1 MSEIDLSKRLSVYSA
16 SAGTG
21 KTFTLAAYYVGLL
34 LSGESYKNILAVTF
48 TNKATEEMK
57 VRIMGYLYDIAQA
70 NPNAEDFF
78 AKAKNYMLAGCSNLH
93 KSDTELRELARK
105 SFTEMLADY
114 DDVHVSTIDSFLQT
128 LLSGMAQLLNQR
140 IGFAPELDQK
150 QLFTEAVD
158 RLLSE
163 RMEGT
168 TAAIVSDYISSRMD
182 DEKNWDIRQS
192 LIKTA
197 GILYGEQAQIYAA
210 VGLIEVDP
218 AKIEAYRNTIANW
231 KNRPEFVELQN
242 QYAAIQNAIDALPE
256 KATNRGNVV
265 SALKYVYQ
273 SFENAKELK
282 NENIFRG
289 FTKTQIEKLQNGEW
303 DKNLGAGLCQ
313 ELIAFHDTC
322 AACRKLYFE
331 SQLTIKYL
339 NDMRLMQALVDV
351 INETLHEQN
360 KVLLAETSS
369 ILRNALEPGDADFI
383 LEKVGIRYRHIMI
396 DEFQD
401 TSKLQWEV
409 FLPLLEDILSVGRQT
424 VLIVGDIKQSI
435 YRWRNGDWHIMA
447 DLPHNDRIGT
457 HYNGKPLK
465 RNFRSQ
471 KEVVQFNLEAMQ
483 SAANNPAVEGVD
495 ANLYNEDYE
504 EQRLGDYYN
513 NSHSGGYVR
522 MRVFPVP
529 DKKGKV
535 INKRIIADMFSTME
549 DLMREGIRPSDMMI
563 LVRWNKEAMDVARY
577 FQENILTDKAG
588 YPKLNTTRLVSR
600 DSFVLKQSKS
610 VLAIINA
617 LRYIENQDA
626 VAGHFVK
633 LATAQADVCAKL
645 DSIDKSLPLYEMV
658 QTLVGLLLCDQST
671 EDIAYIN
678 CLLDNVR
685 AYISENGSNRQA
697 FLQYWDDFLCKKAI
711 PSAQA
716 DAIQIMTVHSSKGL
730 ESKTLFIPFCSWEL
744 TEDKGEMWC
753 VRAQD
758 TQQKYIPVEINK
770 NAIGT
775 AYGADYEKECTEQKV
790 DNLNLLYVALTR
802 AADNL
807 FVYVAEKVTG
817 SGLDQNN
824 VGYLLIEKEQM
835 GQEVQEAYS
844 DGKDDPENMAFVERE
859 RGKITFR
866 AAKEATQSTFGFEK
880 AETIDATLQSD
891 SSRVRFRQS
900 QEGAM
905 HTEMGKKAE
914 TENDRKEIGTICH
927 DLLSRIKTRDDVE
940 RVVDTAW
947 NKGVFANQEQ
957 CAQAKQYID
966 KIWDNPTMAQWYD
979 GSWKLLR
986 EQAILTKDG
995 EELRPDRVMIRGNEA
1010 IVLDYKFGFEKTE
1023 YNKQVRDYMNAMKAL
1038 GYTTVSGYLWYATKE
1053 TNEALKTVQL

>member
-1 MSEIDLSKRLSVYSA
+1 MNMSEIDLSKRLSVYSA

-57 VRIMGYLYDIAQA
+57 VRIMGYLYDIAQTNQNA
-70 NPNAEDFF
+70 NDFF
-78 AKAKNYMLAGCSNLH
+78 AKAKDYMLPGCANSH
-93 KSDTELRELARK
+93 KSDEELRVLAGK
-105 SFTEMLADY
+105 CFTEMLADY

-163 RMEGT
+163 RMEGD
-168 TAAIVSDYISSRMD
+168 TAAIVSDYISNRMD
-182 DEKNWDIRQS
+182 DEKNWDIRQN

-197 GILYGEQAQIYAA
+197 EILYGERAQIYAA
-210 VGLIEVDP
+210 AGQIEMDP
-218 AKIEAYRNTIANW
+218 AKIAQYRAKVYKWDTL
-231 KNRPEFVELQN
+231 PEF
-242 QYAAIQNAIDALPE
+242 A
-256 KATNRGNVV
+256 
-265 SALKYVYQ
+265 
-273 SFENAKELK
+273 ELK
-282 NENIFRG
+282 KIYDNVIAPMQQPLQMIPGKAHSAIFNNSILR
-289 FTKTQIEKLQNGEW
+289 IEQSLNRCAEKEEYYFKGISYIKEGQKLYGNAWLADAQRLDEQC
-303 DKNLGAGLCQ
+303 K
-313 ELIAFHDTC
+313 I
-322 AACRKLYFE
+322 CRPLYFE
-331 SQLTIKYL
+331 AQLTLKYL

-409 FLPLLEDILSVGRQT
+409 FLPLLEEILSAGRQT

-447 DLPHNDRIGT
+447 DLPHNERIGA
-457 HYNGKPLK
+457 HYNGKSLT

-483 SAANNPAVEGVD
+483 SAAKNSAVSGVD
-495 ANLYNEDYE
+495 PNLYNENYE
-504 EQRLGDYYN
+504 EPRLGEYYN
-513 NSHSGGYVR
+513 NSHSEGYVR
-522 MRVFPVP
+522 MRVFPTP
-529 DKKGKV
+529 YQKEKAIYKC
-535 INKRIIADMFSTME
+535 IMADMFCTME
-549 DLMREGIRPSDMMI
+549 ELIGKGIRPADMLI
-563 LVRWNKEAMDVARY
+563 LVRKNKEAMRVARY
-577 FQENILTDKAG
+577 FQENILTDKVG
-588 YPKLNTTRLVSR
+588 YPNLNKTRLVSR

-610 VLAIINA
+610 VLTIINA
-617 LRYIENQDA
+617 LRYIENKDA

-633 LATAQADVCAKL
+633 LATGQADVCDKL
-645 DSIDKSLPLYEMV
+645 NAIDKSLPLYKMA
-658 QTLVGLLLCDQST
+658 QTVVGLLLCDQTT
-671 EDIAYIN
+671 EDIAYVN
-678 CLLDNVR
+678 CLLDNIR
-685 AYISENGSNRQA
+685 AYISENGSNRKE
-697 FLQYWDDFLCKKAI
+697 FLQYWNDFLCNKAI

-730 ESKTLFIPFCSWEL
+730 ESKTLFIPFCSWPL

-753 VRAQD
+753 KRAQD
-758 TQQKYIPVEINK
+758 SQQKYIPVEIQK
-770 NAIGT
+770 NAAGT
-775 AYGADYEKECTEQKV
+775 AYGEAYETECTEQKV
-790 DNLNLLYVALTR
+790 DNLNLFYVALTR

-807 FVYVAEKVTG
+807 FIYVDENVSKN
-817 SGLDQNN
+817 GLNQNN
-824 VGYLLIEKEQM
+824 VGYLLIQKEHIEN
-835 GQEVQEAYS
+835 EVLSTY
-844 DGKDDPENMAFVERE
+844 DNGKDDPEIMEFVEAE
-859 RGKITFR
+859 KGTLTIR

-880 AETIDATLQSD
+880 AKAIGATLQSD

-905 HTEMGKKAE
+905 HAENGGKTES
-914 TENDRKEIGTICH
+914 ENDRKEIGTICH

-940 RVVDTAW
+940 RVVETAW
-947 NKGVFANQEQ
+947 SKGVFANQEQ
-957 CAQAKQYID
+957 RDQATEYINR
-966 KIWDNPTMAQWYD
+966 IWENPKMAQWYD
-979 GSWKLLR
+979 GSWKLLC
-986 EQAILTKDG
+986 EQAILTDKG

-1010 IVLDYKFGFEKTE
+1010 IVLDYKFGEKIA
-1023 YNKQVRDYMNAMKAL
+1023 KHHDQVKKYMDAMKTL
-1038 GYTTVSGYLWYATKE
+1038 GYATVSGYLWYAQTE
-1053 TNEALKTVQL
+1053 ELMPL

>member
-1 MSEIDLSKRLSVYSA
+1 MNMSEIDLSKRLSVYSA

-57 VRIMGYLYDIAQA
+57 VRIMGYLYDIAQTNQNA
-70 NPNAEDFF
+70 NDFF
-78 AKAKNYMLAGCSNLH
+78 AKAKDYMLPGCANSH
-93 KSDTELRELARK
+93 KSDEELRVLAGK
-105 SFTEMLADY
+105 CFTEMLADY

-163 RMEGT
+163 RMEGD
-168 TAAIVSDYISSRMD
+168 TAAIVSDYISNRMD
-182 DEKNWDIRQS
+182 DEKNWDIRQN

-197 GILYGEQAQIYAA
+197 EILYGERAQIYAA
-210 VGLIEVDP
+210 AGQIEMDP
-218 AKIEAYRNTIANW
+218 AKIETYRNTMACW
-231 KNRPEFVELQN
+231 RGQKEFVELEKQC
-242 QYAAIQNAIDALPE
+242 ATIQNAIDALPE
-256 KATNRGNVV
+256 KTTHLGDVV
-265 SALKYVYQ
+265 SALKYANQ
-273 SFENAKELK
+273 SLENARESK

-289 FTKTQIEKLQNGEW
+289 FTDKQVLKLQNGGW
-303 DKNLGAGLCQ
+303 DKSLGAGLCQ

-322 AACRKLYFE
+322 VACRKLYFE
-331 SQLTIKYL
+331 AQLTLKYL

-409 FLPLLEDILSVGRQT
+409 FLPLLEEILSAGRQT

-447 DLPHNDRIGT
+447 DLPHNERIGA
-457 HYNGKPLK
+457 HYNGKSLT

-483 SAANNPAVEGVD
+483 SAAKNSAVSGVD
-495 ANLYNEDYE
+495 PNLYNENYE
-504 EQRLGDYYN
+504 EPRLGDYYN
-513 NSHSGGYVR
+513 NSHSEGYVR
-522 MRVFPVP
+522 MRVFPTP
-529 DKKGKV
+529 YQKEKAIYKC
-535 INKRIIADMFSTME
+535 IMADMFCTME
-549 DLMREGIRPSDMMI
+549 ELIGKGIRPADMLI
-563 LVRWNKEAMDVARY
+563 LVRKNKEAMRVARY
-577 FQENILTDKAG
+577 FQENILTDKVG
-588 YPKLNTTRLVSR
+588 YPNLNKTRLVSR

-610 VLAIINA
+610 VLTIINA
-617 LRYIENQDA
+617 LRYIENKDA

-633 LATAQADVCAKL
+633 LATGQADVCDKL
-645 DSIDKSLPLYEMV
+645 NAIDKSLPLYEMA
-658 QTLVGLLLCDQST
+658 QTVVGLLLCDQTT

-678 CLLDNVR
+678 CLLDNIR
-685 AYISENGSNRQA
+685 AYISENGSNRKE
-697 FLQYWDDFLCKKAI
+697 FLQYWNDFLCNKAI
-711 PSAQA
+711 PSAQT

-730 ESKTLFIPFCSWEL
+730 ESKTLFIPFCSWPL
-744 TEDKGEMWC
+744 TEDKGVMWC
-753 VRAQD
+753 KRAQD
-758 TQQKYIPVEINK
+758 SQQKYIPVEIK
-770 NAIGT
+770 KDAAGT
-775 AYGADYEKECTEQKV
+775 AYGEAYETECTEQKV
-790 DNLNLLYVALTR
+790 DNLNLFYVALTR

-807 FVYVAEKVTG
+807 FIYVDEIVTKN
-817 SGLDQNN
+817 GLNQNN
-824 VGYLLIEKEQM
+824 VGYLLIQKEHIEN
-835 GQEVQEAYS
+835 EVLSTY
-844 DGKDDPENMAFVERE
+844 DNGKDDPENMEFVEAE
-859 RGKITFR
+859 KGTLTIR

-880 AETIDATLQSD
+880 AKAIGATLQSD

-905 HTEMGKKAE
+905 HAENGGKTES
-914 TENDRKEIGTICH
+914 ENDRKEIGTICH

-940 RVVDTAW
+940 RVVETAW
-947 NKGVFANQEQ
+947 SKGVFANQEQ
-957 CAQAKQYID
+957 RNQATEYINR
-966 KIWDNPTMAQWYD
+966 IWENPKMAQWYN
-979 GSWKLLR
+979 GSWKLLC
-986 EQAILTKDG
+986 EQTILTDKG

-1010 IVLDYKFGFEKTE
+1010 IVLDYKFGEKIA
-1023 YNKQVRDYMNAMKAL
+1023 KHHDQVKKYMDAMKTL
-1038 GYTTVSGYLWYATKE
+1038 GYATVSGYLWYAQTE
-1053 TNEALKTVQL
+1053 ELMPL

>member
-1 MSEIDLSKRLSVYSA
+1 MSEIDLEKRLSVYSA

-57 VRIMGYLYDIAQA
+57 VRIMGYLYDIAQTNQNA
-70 NPNAEDFF
+70 NDFF
-78 AKAKNYMLAGCSNLH
+78 AKAKDYMLPGCANRS
-93 KSDTELRELARK
+93 KSDEELRELAGK
-105 SFTEMLADY
+105 CFTEMLADY

-163 RMEGT
+163 RMEGD
-168 TAAIVSDYISSRMD
+168 TAAIVSDYISNRMD
-182 DEKNWDIRQS
+182 DEKNWDIRQN

-197 GILYGEQAQIYAA
+197 EILYGERAQIYAA
-210 VGLIEVDP
+210 AGQIEMDP
-218 AKIEAYRNTIANW
+218 AKIEAYRNTMAGW
-231 KNRPEFVELQN
+231 RKREEFVELERLFDIVKQPFLPLKKSENGKTDNGRMNNSIYKIGLSLQN
-242 QYAAIQNAIDALPE
+242 NAEKGDDYFAGVFAKMEKWRTQYGDNW
-256 KATNRGNVV
+256 
-265 SALKYVYQ
+265 Y
-273 SFENAKELK
+273 ENAVRLDEQCK
-282 NENIFRG
+282 I
-289 FTKTQIEKLQNGEW
+289 
-303 DKNLGAGLCQ
+303 
-313 ELIAFHDTC
+313 
-322 AACRKLYFE
+322 CRPLYFE
-331 SQLTIKYL
+331 AQLTLKYL

-409 FLPLLEDILSVGRQT
+409 FLPLLEEILSAGRQT

-447 DLPHNDRIGT
+447 DLPHNERIGA
-457 HYNGKPLK
+457 HYNGKSLT

-483 SAANNPAVEGVD
+483 SAANAVSGVD
-495 ANLYNEDYE
+495 ENLYNENYE

-513 NSHSGGYVR
+513 NSHSEGYVR
-522 MRVFPVP
+522 MRVFPTP
-529 DKKGKV
+529 YKKEKA
-535 INKRIIADMFSTME
+535 IYKRIMADMFRTME
-549 DLMREGIRPSDMMI
+549 ELIRKGIRPSDMLI
-563 LVRWNKEAMDVARY
+563 LVRKNKEAMRVARY

-588 YPKLNTTRLVSR
+588 YPKLNETRLVSR

-610 VLAIINA
+610 VLVIINA
-617 LRYIENQDA
+617 LRYIENKDA

-633 LATAQADVCAKL
+633 LATGQEDVCAKL
-645 DSIDKSLPLYEMV
+645 NAIDKSLPLYEMA
-658 QTLVGLLLCDQST
+658 QTVVGLLLCDQTT

-678 CLLDNVR
+678 CLLDNIR
-685 AYISENGSNRQA
+685 AYISENGSNRKE
-697 FLQYWDDFLCKKAI
+697 FLQYWNDFLCNKAI
-711 PSAQA
+711 PSAQT

-730 ESKTLFIPFCSWEL
+730 ESKTLFIPFCSWPL
-744 TEDKGEMWC
+744 TEDKGVMWC
-753 VRAQD
+753 KRAQD
-758 TQQKYIPVEINK
+758 TQQKYIPVDIQK
-770 NAIGT
+770 NAVGT
-775 AYGADYEKECTEQKV
+775 AYGADYETECTEQKV
-790 DNLNLLYVALTR
+790 DNLNLFYVALTR

-807 FVYVAEKVTG
+807 FIYVDENVTKD
-817 SGLDQNN
+817 GLNQNN
-824 VGYLLIEKEQM
+824 VGYLLIQKEKIED
-835 GQEVQEAYS
+835 EVLSTYEN
-844 DGKDDPENMAFVERE
+844 DKDAPENMGFVEAE
-859 RGKITFR
+859 KGTLTIR

-880 AETIDATLQSD
+880 AKPIGATLQSD

-905 HTEMGKKAE
+905 HAENGGKTES
-914 TENDRKEIGTICH
+914 ENDRKEIGTICH

-940 RVVDTAW
+940 RVVETAW
-947 NKGVFANQEQ
+947 SKGVFANQ
-957 CAQAKQYID
+957 AQRDQATEYINR
-966 KIWDNPTMAQWYD
+966 IWENPKMAQWYD
-979 GSWKLLR
+979 GSWKLLC
-986 EQAILTKDG
+986 EQAILIDKG

-1010 IVLDYKFGFEKTE
+1010 IVLDYKFGEKLA
-1023 YNKQVRDYMNAMKAL
+1023 KHHDQVKKYMDAMKTL
-1038 GYTTVSGYLWYATKE
+1038 GYTPVSGYLWYAQTE
-1053 TNEALKTVQL
+1053 DLIQL